1 MVHSPTSAA
10 HLVGTPPA
18 CGVMIHVTLMGLLL
32 LSAQLSRPS
41 RRSWKPPK
49 RIFRAVG
56 RALV

>member
-1 MVHSPTSAA
+1 
-10 HLVGTPPA
+10 
-18 CGVMIHVTLMGLLL
+18 MIHVTLMGLLL